1 MAILERTLKFAL
13 IFACLSHVT
22 MSSIM
27 HNFVKNAEGICFKT
41 IFYLLIKVK
50 RVKYLFSEDS
60 EEEYY
65 DDYAEEEGNK
75 VHIF

>member
-1 MAILERTLKFAL
+1 
-13 IFACLSHVT
+13 
-22 MSSIM
+22 M

-50 RVKYLFSEDS
+50 KVKYLFSEDS

-65 DDYAEEEGNK
+65 DDYAEEEGNNK
-75 VHIF
+75 IHNSQ

>member
-1 MAILERTLKFAL
+1 MAVLEKTLKFAL

-27 HNFVKNAEGICFKT
+27 HNFVKNAEGICFKN
-41 IFYLLIKVK
+41 ILYKLIKVK
-50 RVKYLFSEDS
+50 KVKYLFSEDS

-65 DDYAEEEGNK
+65 DDDYAEEEGST
-75 VHIF
+75 